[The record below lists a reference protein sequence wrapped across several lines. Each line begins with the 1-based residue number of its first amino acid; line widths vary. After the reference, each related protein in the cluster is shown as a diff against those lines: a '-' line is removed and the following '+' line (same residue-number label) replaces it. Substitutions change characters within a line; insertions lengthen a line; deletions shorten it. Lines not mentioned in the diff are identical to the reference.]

1 MVFSKH
7 RVRTW
12 LVSALAIGSCG
23 LALLPTAV
31 LAQRNPGLTIFSGIR
46 DRSDIL
52 SYYLDFGGRP
62 NVRDRYRLRIPGNK
76 VELGVSQIAINYPD
90 YYDGEFNTDKIEVH
104 AGGETIPIQEVVL
117 DRERQIL
124 QIYLTVPEATLAE
137 LPEDAPVPPPIEAQ
151 TPIEIELPVQ
161 NPRWGGTYY
170 FHARLLSPGD
180 VPLPRYVG
188 TWILTIGR

>member
-1 MVFSKH
+1 MVLSKH
-7 RVRTW
+7 WARKMLLGV
-12 LVSALAIGSCG
+12 LAAGSCG
-23 LALLPTAV
+23 LALLPVAS

-62 NVRDRYRLRIPGNK
+62 NIRDRYRLRIPANK

-90 YYDGEFNTDKIEVH
+90 YYRGEFYTDHIEVH

-117 DRERQIL
+117 DEERQIL
-124 QIYLTVPEATLAE
+124 QIYLGLSEEKLAA
-137 LPEDAPVPPPIEAQ
+137 LDEDAPIPPPIEAQ
-151 TPIEIELPVQ
+151 TPIEIELPAR
-161 NPRWGGTYY
+161 NPTWGGTYY

-188 TWILTIGR
+188 TWILTIGQ